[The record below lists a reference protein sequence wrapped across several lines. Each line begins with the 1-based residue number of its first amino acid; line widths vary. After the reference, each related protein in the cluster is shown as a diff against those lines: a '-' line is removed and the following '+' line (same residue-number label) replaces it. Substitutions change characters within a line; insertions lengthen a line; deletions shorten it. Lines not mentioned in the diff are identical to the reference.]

1 MAADIDHAE
10 YLASLASKH
19 EERLASALV
28 TLERRIA
35 DYVASAPLQDGQLF
49 DLEWAVNARPEIRRL
64 IREEYLV
71 EIDTIIR
78 DYRQVHQQA
87 LGMIGTY
94 GDVID
99 IDSNIIS
106 QLQGLSFQGFADIG
120 SEYLDVIAKQVYE
133 STLTGATFAASVA
146 AVQQAVGGGMARYA
160 KQQVHDSLMQFDANI
175 NVAVGKASGAKK
187 WKYVGRLVEESRSH
201 CREHKGKVYTEEEIY
216 KIWSGSWA
224 GKIEGNPFVVRGGYN
239 CGHHWRPVFD

>member
-1 MAADIDHAE
+1 MAADTDHAE

-35 DYVASAPLQDGQLF
+35 DYVATAPLQDGQLF
-49 DLEWAVNARPEIRRL
+49 DLEWAINARPEIRRL
-64 IREEYLV
+64 VREEYLV

-78 DYRQVHQQA
+78 DYREVHQKA
-87 LGMIGTY
+87 LEMIGTY
-94 GDVID
+94 GDLID

-120 SEYLDVIAKQVYE
+120 NEYLDVIAKQVYE
-133 STLTGATFAASVA
+133 STLTGATFATSVA

-160 KQQVHDSLMQFDANI
+160 KQQVHDSLMQFDANV
-175 NVAVGKASGAKK
+175 NVAVGKAAGATR
-187 WKYVGRLVEESRSH
+187 WKYFGRLVEESRPH
-201 CREHKGKVYTEEEIY
+201 CIEHKGKVYTEEEIY
-216 KIWSGSWA
+216 EIWSGSWA